1 MLRIRN
7 VITASGSKA
16 VQVIY
21 YLNRKRVVFKH
32 IGSAK
37 SNSELEALTLI
48 ASDFIDNYTP
58 ELPFSEET
66 KFDNLLYLD
75 KTQFTGVYYTFIY
88 EVLSFLVKK
97 VGLSKLGKQLLLDLV
112 IMRIVEPASKL
123 RSIELMDSNFGIK
136 HRRQSFYKSARNW
149 LVLKSETEKIVTDFA
164 RLHYAFNFELVFY
177 DVTTLYF
184 ETFQEDE
191 LRKNGFSKDSKT
203 QQPQVLVALMVTKE
217 GFPIS
222 YEVFSGNTFEGHT
235 ILPMVKSFIEKH
247 QVQNFT
253 IVADAAMIS
262 LSNVKEFNENQINYI
277 VGARIANLPSE
288 LISQISRSLKKQ
300 DGKNIRIETD
310 KGSLVCSFSAI
321 RYRKDKYEM
330 EKQIEKAKSII
341 ETPSKSKKLKF
352 TKSEGEEL
360 KLNQSLIEKTTKLL
374 GLKGYY
380 TNLKESEIDNGTI
393 IKRYHE
399 LYRIEQA
406 FRIAKSDLQTRP
418 IFHYK
423 EEPIKLHLLICF
435 MSLVVSK
442 HIELQ
447 SGVSIRR
454 FNTEMKKVTD
464 ARMINQ
470 ITNKELRIRS
480 QISNDIKQILQKLN
494 LPH

>member
-1 MLRIRN
+1 
-7 VITASGSKA
+7 
-16 VQVIY
+16 
-21 YLNRKRVVFKH
+21 
-32 IGSAK
+32 
-37 SNSELEALTLI
+37 
-48 ASDFIDNYTP
+48 
-58 ELPFSEET
+58 
-66 KFDNLLYLD
+66 
-75 KTQFTGVYYTFIY
+75 
-88 EVLSFLVKK
+88 
-97 VGLSKLGKQLLLDLV
+97 
-112 IMRIVEPASKL
+112 
-123 RSIELMDSNFGIK
+123 
-136 HRRQSFYKSARNW
+136 
-149 LVLKSETEKIVTDFA
+149 
-164 RLHYAFNFELVFY
+164 
-177 DVTTLYF
+177 
-184 ETFQEDE
+184 
-191 LRKNGFSKDSKT
+191 
-203 QQPQVLVALMVTKE
+203 MVTKE

-360 KLNQSLIEKTTKLL
+360 KLNQSLIEKTIKLL

-380 TNLKESEIDNGTI
+380 TNLKESEIDNGTV

-442 HIELQ
+442 HVELQ

-470 ITNKELRIRS
+470 ITTKELRIRS
-480 QISNDIKQILQKLN
+480 QISNNIKQILQKLN

>member
-7 VITASGSKA
+7 VITASGSRA

-48 ASDFIDNYTP
+48 AIDFIDNYTP

-75 KTQFTGVYYTFIY
+75 KTQFIGVYYTFIY
-88 EVLSFLVKK
+88 EVLSGLVQK
-97 VGLSKLGKQLLLDLV
+97 VGLSKLGKHLLLDLV

-123 RSIELMDSNFGIK
+123 RSIELMDSYFGVK

-191 LRKNGFSKDSKT
+191 LRKNGFSKDSKS

-222 YEVFSGNTFEGHT
+222 YEVFSVNTFEGHT

-310 KGSLVCSFSAI
+310 KSALACSFSAI

-352 TKSEGEEL
+352 TKSEEEEL

-418 IFHYK
+418 IFT
-423 EEPIKLHLLICF
+423 IK
-435 MSLVVSK
+435 K
-442 HIELQ
+442 
-447 SGVSIRR
+447 
-454 FNTEMKKVTD
+454 
-464 ARMINQ
+464 NQ
-470 ITNKELRIRS
+470 LSCTY
-480 QISNDIKQILQKLN
+480 
-494 LPH
+494 

>member
-48 ASDFIDNYTP
+48 ANDFIDNYTP

-75 KTQFTGVYYTFIY
+75 KIQFIGVYYTFIY
-88 EVLSFLVKK
+88 EVLSRLVQK
-97 VGLSKLGKQLLLDLV
+97 VGLSKLGKQLLLDFV

-123 RSIELMDSNFGIK
+123 RSIELMNSYFGVK

-191 LRKNGFSKDSKT
+191 LRKNGFSKDSKS

-288 LISQISRSLKKQ
+288 LISQISRSLKNQ

-380 TNLKESEIDNGTI
+380 TNLRESEIDNDTI

-442 HIELQ
+442 HVELQ
-447 SGVSIRR
+447 SGVSIKR